1 MGKKLI
7 LLVLIGVT
15 SGMSLM
21 SSCTSE
27 EINDVDVQIEPELST
42 NFFTNSNEQKVVFN
56 IAYEVPEEYKVVF
69 DVYAENPYNVSLDG
83 FSKKEGVTPIISGM
97 TDGKGQYQIARV
109 ISKGV
114 KEVYVTSDVAGVPAL
129 LYGKIHDGYVNP
141 VELEMTSL
149 VEEDFSSRAV
159 WNAMF
164 LGSWNYWGRPNYIDG
179 SISCPVSKKDLRAI
193 SAALPEWKTVDSKY
207 TDENFI
213 YVKENAEVW
222 ISLLSEKSL
231 FNNVLGYYCYTEG
244 MSKDEIDEVIA
255 LPRANI
261 ALLNKT
267 GLKYG
272 EYIKLKYFNPE
283 TRELEDKFPAGSRIG
298 WVLHRSG
305 YHCLTGK
312 VSKGIYQFY
321 SDDSW
326 NPEISNKDHIAI
338 FETSEGNVIVGI
350 EDLYNET
357 ILSDNDC
364 NDIIFHVA
372 SYPQSALSVNTEIP
386 DVTDDSYVEEEVDVV
401 QPLSMI
407 ADVDEEDEL
416 VNDLYVASSSKLQT
430 TDGYVTGVHDILYI
444 ANSTTMAELVE
455 TTYTEDERAR
465 KVVVR
470 TTIKVARTA
479 NEEEKKKGRTVV
491 RTTIKNTDYTDD
503 MARSLFVGGYD
514 SVDALISGM
523 IEKHREGLKNG
534 EVLKLDIVLEF
545 EGVEYESFI
554 NSIDVPPYSPFIEN
568 VAE

>member
-207 TDENFI
+207 TD
-213 YVKENAEVW
+213 
-222 ISLLSEKSL
+222 
-231 FNNVLGYYCYTEG
+231 
-244 MSKDEIDEVIA
+244 A
-255 LPRANI
+255 LPN
-261 ALLNKT
+261 
-267 GLKYG
+267 
-272 EYIKLKYFNPE
+272 
-283 TRELEDKFPAGSRIG
+283 
-298 WVLHRSG
+298 
-305 YHCLTGK
+305 
-312 VSKGIYQFY
+312 
-321 SDDSW
+321 
-326 NPEISNKDHIAI
+326 
-338 FETSEGNVIVGI
+338 
-350 EDLYNET
+350 
-357 ILSDNDC
+357 
-364 NDIIFHVA
+364 
-372 SYPQSALSVNTEIP
+372 
-386 DVTDDSYVEEEVDVV
+386 
-401 QPLSMI
+401 
-407 ADVDEEDEL
+407 
-416 VNDLYVASSSKLQT
+416 
-430 TDGYVTGVHDILYI
+430 
-444 ANSTTMAELVE
+444 
-455 TTYTEDERAR
+455 
-465 KVVVR
+465 
-470 TTIKVARTA
+470 
-479 NEEEKKKGRTVV
+479 
-491 RTTIKNTDYTDD
+491 
-503 MARSLFVGGYD
+503 
-514 SVDALISGM
+514 
-523 IEKHREGLKNG
+523 
-534 EVLKLDIVLEF
+534 
-545 EGVEYESFI
+545 
-554 NSIDVPPYSPFIEN
+554 
-568 VAE
+568 